1 MLRQHQNPL
10 ISNPPS
16 CYFHLYT
23 HGLTYS
29 NPHSDTLEGILR
41 NLCDYCNFVP
51 REECPSP
58 IFDPVGCESPADT
71 HNNLDSMQ
79 TVFFPVQIT
88 ITECTEIDEKVCMF
102 C

>member
-1 MLRQHQNPL
+1 MNGILHFQLSSKMPKGETGRER
-10 ISNPPS
+10 
-16 CYFHLYT
+16 
-23 HGLTYS
+23 
-29 NPHSDTLEGILR
+29 LEGILR